1 MPSWRQQ
8 QLVAEAAAAVQ
19 QQAVEHR
26 VCLLGVHAQRIETHR
41 DRDAAGVEAHEVRR
55 KQDDRP
61 TGVELGANLFSP
73 FDADQAFQ
81 PLVAGPPEQ
90 AAFKDRA
97 TENAEVILHQFF
109 SLVFAP
115 FRKTQFEIHAN
126 NVPPLASKMVENE
139 PERATDRR
147 ERLQG
152 QEVQQPEQEDD
163 RLAKEI
169 ADHGC
174 RGMHGERHC
183 IAIPAAV
190 P

>member
-1 MPSWRQQ
+1 M
-8 QLVAEAAAAVQ
+8 
-19 QQAVEHR
+19 
-26 VCLLGVHAQRIETHR
+26 
-41 DRDAAGVEAHEVRR
+41 
-55 KQDDRP
+55 
-61 TGVELGANLFSP
+61 
-73 FDADQAFQ
+73 
-81 PLVAGPPEQ
+81 
-90 AAFKDRA
+90 
-97 TENAEVILHQFF
+97 ILDEFF
-109 SLVFAP
+109 SLVLAP
-115 FRKTQFEIHAN
+115 FRKTQFEVNAH
-126 NVPPLASKMVENE
+126 NVPPLVSNMVENE

-174 RGMHGERHC
+174 TGMHGERHC